1 MSMMGQSGLL
11 KFTVLGV
18 NMTPRER
25 LAWLQHTNQLPV
37 NPHTEYDGWD
47 RSELVDEVIR
57 LRLRVAQLEEQVFEM
72 GWQISGES
80 MGR

>member
-11 KFTVLGV
+11 KRTVLGA

-25 LAWLQHTNQLPV
+25 LAWLEHTNQLPIS
-37 NPHTEYDGWD
+37 PHTEYLHWSRAD
-47 RSELVDEVIR
+47 LVNEIIE
-57 LRLRVAQLEEQVFEM
+57 LRLRVAQLEEQVFKM

>member
-1 MSMMGQSGLL
+1 MTAMSGLL
-11 KFTVLGV
+11 KLTVLGD

-37 NPHTEYDGWD
+37 SPHTEYLHWSRTDLI
-47 RSELVDEVIR
+47 SEIIE
-57 LRLRVAQLEEQVFEM
+57 LRLRVAQLEKANSDM
-72 GWQISGES
+72 GWMLYPDT

>member
-1 MSMMGQSGLL
+1 MNMMDVSGLL
-11 KFTVLGV
+11 KLTELGV

-25 LAWLQHTNQLPV
+25 LAWLQHTNKLPIS
-37 NPHTEYDGWD
+37 PHTEYLHWSRTDLV
-47 RSELVDEVIR
+47 SEIIE

>member
-1 MSMMGQSGLL
+1 MNMMGVSGLL
-11 KFTVLGV
+11 KLTELGA

-37 NPHTEYDGWD
+37 SPHTEYDHWSRTD
-47 RSELVDEVIR
+47 LVDEIIE
-57 LRLRVAQLEEQVFEM
+57 LRLKVARLEKANSDM
-72 GWQISGES
+72 GWQLYPES

>member
-1 MSMMGQSGLL
+1 MNMMDVSGLL
-11 KFTVLGV
+11 KLTELGV

-37 NPHTEYDGWD
+37 SPYTEYDHWSRTD
-47 RSELVDEVIR
+47 LVSEIIE
-57 LRLRVAQLEEQVFEM
+57 LRLRVAQLKEQVFEM

>member
-1 MSMMGQSGLL
+1 
-11 KFTVLGV
+11 V
-18 NMTPRER
+18 TPRER
-25 LAWLQHTNQLPV
+25 LAWLQHTNQLPIS
-37 NPHTEYDGWD
+37 PHIEYDHWD
-47 RSELVDEVIR
+47 HSELVDEVIR

>member
-11 KFTVLGV
+11 KFTVLGA

-37 NPHTEYDGWD
+37 SPHTEYLHWSRAD
-47 RSELVDEVIR
+47 LVNEIIE
-57 LRLRVAQLEEQVFEM
+57 LRLRVAQLEEQVFKM